1 MLLIAAPWHVL
12 AALRNPP
19 YFDFTMR
26 SAPGEYHGF
35 LWFYFINEQLLRFLN
50 MRYPRDY
57 DTVPRLYF
65 WLFHLLWL
73 FPWSVYFPAV
83 VIKAETRF
91 QAARPRRKNASA
103 GPVLDGFHSGV
114 LHFFHHAGILFDAVL
129 SGARAAARIGHGCG
143 GQLDP
148 LRHARS
154 VRHIRIAAARGAHAV
169 FPVVE
174 FPHARRYFRGAQ
186 LKSRR
191 LQAFARPHGRPHHR
205 FVRVSS
211 RCRCSWPRLRFCW
224 ERPAHFAPP
233 GSARS
238 LPWL

>member
-1 MLLIAAPWHVL
+1 MLLIAAPWHIL
-12 AALRNPP
+12 ATLRNPP

-83 VIKAETRF
+83 AKLSF
-91 QAARPRRKNASA
+91 KPRRSRREDALA
-103 GPVLDGFHSGV
+103 GAVLDRLYPGV
-114 LHFFHHAGILFDAVL
+114 FHFFDHAGILFDALL
-129 SGARAAARIGHGCG
+129 SGARAAAGVGHGRG
-143 GQLDP
+143 RQLDP

-154 VRHIRIAAARGAHAV
+154 VRNIHR
-169 FPVVE
+169 
-174 FPHARRYFRGAQ
+174 
-186 LKSRR
+186 SRR
-191 LQAFARPHGRPHHR
+191 R
-205 FVRVSS
+205 
-211 RCRCSWPRLRFCW
+211 RC
-224 ERPAHFAPP
+224 
-233 GSARS
+233 
-238 LPWL
+238 